1 MNEDALCYTLEVSFY
16 GYMTST
22 SSQVIPYTEEA
33 YIKLGRNFGKTF
45 LDYYRL
51 TGIIPEKIPNSLSLK
66 GNSKKSKKFSRGDA
80 PNGGGVGG
88 GGGALLEYASNDSSS
103 KGRQYLSAAISQQ

>member
-16 GYMTST
+16 GFMTST
-22 SSQVIPYTEEA
+22 SSQVIPYTEES

-51 TGIIPEKIPNSLSLK
+51 TGVIPEKLPGMISSK
-66 GNSKKSKKFSRGDA
+66 STNSKKKKFSRGDTM
-80 PNGGGVGG
+80 
-88 GGGALLEYASNDSSS
+88 LEYANNESS
-103 KGRQYLSAAISQQ
+103 KPKPFIPSH